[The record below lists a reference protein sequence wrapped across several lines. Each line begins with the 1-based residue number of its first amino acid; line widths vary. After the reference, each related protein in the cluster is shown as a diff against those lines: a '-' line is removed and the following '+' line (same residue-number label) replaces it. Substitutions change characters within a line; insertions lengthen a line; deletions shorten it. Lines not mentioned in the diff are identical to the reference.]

1 MRTGGCSLRKCAAHL
16 LETQRKEES
25 FSLQIKSQSNALR
38 KLSLLL
44 ELALPDA
51 NGAWRIPFAKRFLDG
66 QKFGFA
72 MQIGTA
78 RNMKELVNIV
88 LGHGHKSG
96 DRSIRRVLVME
107 AGQREWLPGK

>member
-1 MRTGGCSLRKCAAHL
+1 MPTGGDSLKTYKFQFAD
-16 LETQRKEES
+16 
-25 FSLQIKSQSNALR
+25 QIAIR

-51 NGAWRIPFAKRFLDG
+51 NRTWRIAFANGFLNG

-72 MQIGTA
+72 MQIGAA
-78 RNMKELVNIV
+78 RNMKELVTII

-96 DRSIRRVLVME
+96 HR
-107 AGQREWLPGK
+107 